1 MPDVALILL
10 VDDSEDDCTLMRRA
24 FSKAKVLNPIL
35 ALHSGEE
42 AVDYL
47 SGTGQYTNRA
57 EYPLPALMLLD
68 IKMPGIDGLEVLCWI
83 RSQPGLRTLRVVM
96 LTTSNDLRD
105 VNAAYQLGANSFLTK
120 PVDFERFVE
129 VTRALSGY
137 WLWMDKSPE
146 STRPPA
152 RKSPDDSDDFRL
164 NQEKS

>member
-24 FSKAKVLNPIL
+24 FSKAKLLNPL
-35 ALHSGEE
+35 LGLHSGEE
-42 AVDYL
+42 ALDYL
-47 SGTGQYTNRA
+47 SGSGQYTNRA
-57 EYPLPALMLLD
+57 EYPLPALILLD
-68 IKMPGIDGLEVLCWI
+68 IKMPGIDGLEVLRWI
-83 RSQPGLRTLRVVM
+83 RTQPGLRTLRVVM

-120 PVDFERFVE
+120 PVDFEHFVE

-152 RKSPDDSDDFRL
+152 RKSLEDSDDFQL
-164 NQEKS
+164 NQGKS